1 MSPMNMCWEKMTV
14 KARLQKKNQS
24 GNRDEERISVGKDVR
39 ETNEAYGS
47 PVMELKTLLQITL
60 CKTYLH
66 PSFCL
71 NMAGS
76 AKEIY
81 L

>member
-1 MSPMNMCWEKMTV
+1 MNVCWEKMTA
-14 KARLQKKNQS
+14 KARLEKNQA
-24 GNRDEERISVGKDVR
+24 GNRDEERISVGKDMC

-66 PSFCL
+66 LSFCL
-71 NMAGS
+71 NVAGS
-76 AKEIY
+76 AKEI
-81 L
+81 